1 MHFICLILPWYEV
14 RAVKPKR
21 TASRR
26 SDAGARSPAPCGEE
40 RGASAGYL
48 EALVLGCD
56 SAQVAHRTVTTRAV
70 FPAWHK
76 VRCRNSNNRVPTL
89 VSLGESLLSHFFFF
103 FFAKIAKRWFL
114 QLRMGPVVAKP

>member
-1 MHFICLILPWYEV
+1 MHFIGLILPWYEV
-14 RAVKPKR
+14 RAVKAKC

-26 SDAGARSPAPCGEE
+26 SDAGARSPAPCGKE

-56 SAQVAHRTVTTRAV
+56 SAQVAHRAVTTGAV

-76 VRCRNSNNRVPTL
+76 VRCRNNPVPTL
-89 VSLGESLLSHFFFF
+89 VSLGESLLSHYF

-114 QLRMGPVVAKP
+114 QLCMGPVVAKP

>member
-1 MHFICLILPWYEV
+1 MHFIGLILPWYEL
-14 RAVKPKR
+14 RAVKPKP

-56 SAQVAHRTVTTRAV
+56 SAQVAHRAVTTGAV

-76 VRCRNSNNRVPTL
+76 VPQHPCSHP
-89 VSLGESLLSHFFFF
+89 SQPGGISAESLF
-103 FFAKIAKRWFL
+103 FFAEIAKRWFL
-114 QLRMGPVVAKP
+114 QLCMGPVVAKP